1 MAHTVRREDLAL
13 LRPKLLA
20 YAMRRSG
27 CREHAEDAV
36 QETLVAALEGLDRF
50 AGQSSVSTWLFGILK
65 HKIVDGVR
73 RRHREEPLEVELE
86 ELLHEGPGPEQR
98 CASRSAVALVAR
110 SLERLPDKASRA
122 FVLREVQGL
131 STDEVCRALGV
142 TPAHC
147 WVLVHRARR
156 VLRACPDVGRV
167 AVEAA

>member
-1 MAHTVRREDLAL
+1 MRLDADAAQVDTACER
-13 LRPKLLA
+13 LLA
-20 YAMRRSG
+20 DQKDN
-27 CREHAEDAV
+27 E
-36 QETLVAALEGLDRF
+36 
-50 AGQSSVSTWLFGILK
+50 
-65 HKIVDGVR
+65 
-73 RRHREEPLEVELE
+73 
-86 ELLHEGPGPEQR
+86 
-98 CASRSAVALVAR
+98 R